1 MVLRKPYAFLIKH
14 FKIIHLILCIPLVYL
29 IIKTGAITSFF
40 SDYVKANYYTN
51 LTNIAGSYINYFM
64 YLAILVILLLVLAV
78 YFLMRQKKKNSK
90 FYLFLMLYYLL
101 LFVLFTMCHGIM
113 GKMETNEI
121 TAQVV
126 RSYRDI
132 AYMVYVPQ
140 FYFFIITVL
149 RGIGFNIKKFNFDED
164 AKELEIDDYDNE
176 EFELEIGK
184 NAYLYERKIRRVIR
198 EFKYYILENK
208 VVFTILVS
216 IIGVIFGTLLYL
228 NFNVYNKKYHQTQ
241 KINHNGLTVSVTDS
255 ILTNMDQGG
264 NIITKGKIY
273 LAVAVKITNSKNI
286 ENTFDYENFQA
297 DVNGSL
303 IRATLDKS
311 DDFPDLGLAYARDT
325 KIPPNSE
332 NTYVLTYEMNED
344 DQNKK
349 ITLKILDSLDV
360 TIGSVTSNY
369 KTVNLKYDKAFDT
382 TEKKTLEFGQTLAL
396 SETRLN
402 MVKIQLNSAS
412 LKNAYEY
419 TYKSCVYSICQD
431 LKNKIVAK
439 NSQNTLLILDRNF
452 ELDTYTNYYKARKG
466 TSFFVSDFLKLE
478 YTLNDTKKEVILI
491 NRSTKDL
498 ANTWIFEIP
507 KEITNA
513 SDIYLLVNLRGSI
526 YKLKVQ
532 IS

>member
-1 MVLRKPYAFLIKH
+1 
-14 FKIIHLILCIPLVYL
+14 
-29 IIKTGAITSFF
+29 
-40 SDYVKANYYTN
+40 
-51 LTNIAGSYINYFM
+51 
-64 YLAILVILLLVLAV
+64 
-78 YFLMRQKKKNSK
+78 
-90 FYLFLMLYYLL
+90 
-101 LFVLFTMCHGIM
+101 
-113 GKMETNEI
+113 
-121 TAQVV
+121 
-126 RSYRDI
+126 
-132 AYMVYVPQ
+132 MVYVPQ
-140 FYFFIITVL
+140 FYFLIINVL

-184 NAYLYERKIRRVIR
+184 NAYLYERKIRRFIR
-198 EFKYYILENK
+198 EFKYYVLENK
-208 VVFTILVS
+208 VIFTILVS

-228 NFNVYNKKYHQTQ
+228 NFNVYNKKYHQNQ
-241 KINHNGLTVSVTDS
+241 KINHNGLTVSVMDS

-264 NIITKGKIY
+264 NMITKDKIY
-273 LAVAVKITNSKNI
+273 LAVAIKITNNKNVS
-286 ENTFDYENFQA
+286 NTFDYENFQA
-297 DVNGSL
+297 DVGGIL
-303 IRATLDKS
+303 VRATLDKS

-325 KIPPNSE
+325 IIPPNSE
-332 NTYVLTYEMNED
+332 NTYVLTYEINES
-344 DQNKK
+344 DQNKD
-349 ITLKILDSLDV
+349 ISLKILDSLDI

-402 MVKIQLNSAS
+402 MVKIQLNNVS
-412 LKNAYEY
+412 LKNSYEY

-439 NSQNTLLILDRNF
+439 NNQNTLLILERNF

-466 TSFFVSDFLKLE
+466 ASSFVSDFLKLE
-478 YTLNDTKKEVILI
+478 YTVDDTKKDISLI

-498 ANTWIFEIP
+498 ANTWIFEVP
-507 KEITNA
+507 KEIINA